1 MGPRI
6 RDILRHSD
14 CVPFVEM
21 RGLVL
26 AAGLLLA
33 PAAYA
38 QNAEDT
44 ARVLDVTLAD
54 LDEDSMDFLIGWE
67 RWKGDI
73 LDLASEGY
81 ARFTFVPLVAIA
93 PGLPADGRFGGWG
106 LRGWGLEA
114 AVQRALPRSAR
125 ARRPAR
131 TRSPRPVRIARAPRG
146 RPAPRARPRPPR
158 GLAPPAFGASH
169 PPPRTRGARDVP
181 RRGPAALGGS
191 SRGGKRTGAA
201 SGSTGRAR
209 PRSPGA
215 RSRGASGTRNTGD
228 LNSRRQ
234 NPRGVRRAIHPGLNS
249 RWQNPRGVR
258 RAIHPG

>member
-1 MGPRI
+1 
-6 RDILRHSD
+6 
-14 CVPFVEM
+14 M
-21 RGLVL
+21 RGLVLL

-93 PGLPADGRFGGWG
+93 PGLPADGRFGRWGFEAG
-106 LRGWGLEA
+106 LR
-114 AVQRALPRSAR
+114 RALPRS

-146 RPAPRARPRPPR
+146 RPAQRGRPRPPR
-158 GLAPPAFGASH
+158 GLAPVGVGASH

-201 SGSTGRAR
+201 TGSTGRAR
-209 PRSPGA
+209 PRSPGT

-228 LNSRRQ
+228 PNSRRQ

-249 RWQNPRGVR
+249 LWQNPRGVR